1 MTPGSDARPPR
12 IVTPMPDPVPWVQR
26 MGAYAPP
33 EDLEVVAA
41 RADRSTDEVIKLDA
55 NENPY
60 GPSDRV
66 RQALTS
72 FDGFHVYPDPDQRE
86 LRQSLASYAGVEP
99 DRLIL
104 GNGSDELID
113 LLCRVYLGPGDEA
126 IDCTPT
132 FGMYRFST
140 ELAGGCAVEVPRD
153 TSWNVDPDAVRRA
166 ITDRTRLIFIA
177 APNNPSGNLLSP
189 EALAA
194 LLETG
199 CIVVL
204 DEAYVEFSE
213 QGSQARRVLEHENLV
228 VIRTF
233 SKWAGL
239 AGLRV
244 GYGVFPPGIAQHLW
258 KVKPPFN
265 VNRAAEVAVRA
276 TLGDVEPVLAN
287 VARIVQ
293 ERDRMAEA
301 LDEVRGIRA
310 WPSEANFILIQVL
323 EGTGAELVDH
333 LQRSGIA
340 VRSYSHPRL
349 SDAVRISVGRPSDTD
364 AVTAALRRW
373 EAREGAV

>member
-1 MTPGSDARPPR
+1 
-12 IVTPMPDPVPWVQR
+12 
-26 MGAYAPP
+26 
-33 EDLEVVAA
+33 
-41 RADRSTDEVIKLDA
+41 
-55 NENPY
+55 
-60 GPSDRV
+60 
-66 RQALTS
+66 
-72 FDGFHVYPDPDQRE
+72 
-86 LRQSLASYAGVEP
+86 
-99 DRLIL
+99 
-104 GNGSDELID
+104 
-113 LLCRVYLGPGDEA
+113 
-126 IDCTPT
+126 
-132 FGMYRFST
+132 
-140 ELAGGCAVEVPRD
+140 
-153 TSWNVDPDAVRRA
+153 
-166 ITDRTRLIFIA
+166 A

-189 EALAA
+189 EALAT

-323 EGTGAELVDH
+323 EGTGAALVDH

-349 SDAVRISVGRPSDTD
+349 SDAVPISVGRPSDTD
-364 AVTAALRRW
+364 AVMAALRRW
-373 EAREGAV
+373 EAREG